1 MDETRVQ
8 QEAGLAMCAE
18 TCSGPGH
25 RVHPIQA
32 TVAAA
37 APSSWRD
44 ALVTPSADGDVVVAT
59 LEGATVRLWHHL
71 PLDLVAGEPVAYHPV
86 AGVLA
91 ARGAVLSVRALS

>member
-8 QEAGLAMCAE
+8 QEAGLAMCADA
-18 TCSGPGH
+18 CAGAGH
-25 RVHPIQA
+25 RIHPIQA

-44 ALVTPSADGDVVVAT
+44 ALAATDADGALTITT

-71 PLDLVAGEPVAYHPV
+71 PLELAEGEPVAYHPV
-86 AGVLA
+86 AGVLS
-91 ARGAVLSVRALS
+91 ARGALLSVRAL